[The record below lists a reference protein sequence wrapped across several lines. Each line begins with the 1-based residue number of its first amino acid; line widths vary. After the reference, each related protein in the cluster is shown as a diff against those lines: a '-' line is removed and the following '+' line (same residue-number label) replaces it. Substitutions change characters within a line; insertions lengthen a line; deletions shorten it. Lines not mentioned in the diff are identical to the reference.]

1 LELQRVLEVRRLR
14 QIGRTR
20 QRDCAKKFAVDY
32 FVQQVIDLIKHQ
44 PCSLHGIILVF
55 AAQKC
60 AHMCIHISELLV
72 PEGEALLNRRT
83 GDSQLFKLRVV
94 DGDDIQRFFDRPVDA
109 ALCIKPLVDLE
120 QCFLP
125 FNHQTL
131 PKVETIVCHGQLQKA
146 LLLLKVKLDSP
157 EVFHPPF
164 LLLGK
169 FVLDVVYVADA
180 QTLEPTLLDLFD
192 LLLLDD
198 GIRRCHEVRQAVGLL
213 LG

>member
-1 LELQRVLEVRRLR
+1 
-14 QIGRTR
+14 
-20 QRDCAKKFAVDY
+20 
-32 FVQQVIDLIKHQ
+32 
-44 PCSLHGIILVF
+44 
-55 AAQKC
+55 
-60 AHMCIHISELLV
+60 M
-72 PEGEALLNRRT
+72 
-83 GDSQLFKLRVV
+83 
-94 DGDDIQRFFDRPVDA
+94 
-109 ALCIKPLVDLE
+109 DLE

-169 FVLDVVYVADA
+169 FVLDVVYVADS